1 MTDNYDRYVTWKRL
15 THSGARNRDDMTP
28 AEQEEWDAWEFRA
41 NQPAQVDAEEARR
54 LYEEAT
60 GRSGPTSGAETP

>member
-28 AEQEEWDAWEFRA
+28 AEQVEWDAMGFT
-41 NQPAQVDAEEARR
+41 QSTQSTPLDAEEWKRR
-54 LYEEAT
+54 YEAT